1 MKKAIAVLLVLT
13 MALSFAACG
22 GISQSSLRIFENGM
36 PLGISWN
43 TTRAELEKMIPSG
56 QGKNLSDEDAYVAI
70 LGVSFEGLKD
80 ATYLLVN
87 VIMDDEKTPEKI
99 QLMVSGSEDGGQ
111 ALYDEL
117 REIYIERFGT
127 PEEPESPWYHT
138 CIWETEQSEITM
150 KFGFQTGNAVNFII
164 LPLDK

>member
-99 QLMVSGSEDGGQ
+99 QLMVSGSEDGG
-111 ALYDEL
+111 AGPLRRVKRNLYRTL
-117 REIYIERFGT
+117 RHSRRAGKSLVSYLHLGDGA
-127 PEEPESPWYHT
+127 
-138 CIWETEQSEITM
+138 
-150 KFGFQTGNAVNFII
+150 K
-164 LPLDK
+164 